1 MRRWFVLLLL
11 STLYSGIA
19 EAADNKSQ
27 AALSDS
33 VQVRVWSVHATKQG
47 ASVDDGLKRLA
58 KHLRALNY
66 GTFRLLR
73 KDGVAVPPKG
83 TRKIDII
90 GNKSVRVTVLDRN
103 AERARVRVQIGNG
116 GGNVLDTTVSIRR
129 NGFFIVAGPRHDGGI
144 LVLPIFARY

>member
-1 MRRWFVLLLL
+1 MGLLCG
-11 STLYSGIA
+11 GIA
-19 EAADNKSQ
+19 EAAEKKPQ
-27 AALSDS
+27 VALSDS

-47 ASVDDGLKRLA
+47 TSMDDGLKRLA
-58 KHLRALNY
+58 KHLRALDY

-73 KDGVAVPPKG
+73 KDGVAIPPKG

-103 AERARVRVQIGNG
+103 ADRARVRVQIGSES
-116 GGNVLDTTVSIRR
+116 GNVLDTTVAIRR
-129 NGFFIVAGPRHDGGI
+129 NGFFIVAGPRHEGGI